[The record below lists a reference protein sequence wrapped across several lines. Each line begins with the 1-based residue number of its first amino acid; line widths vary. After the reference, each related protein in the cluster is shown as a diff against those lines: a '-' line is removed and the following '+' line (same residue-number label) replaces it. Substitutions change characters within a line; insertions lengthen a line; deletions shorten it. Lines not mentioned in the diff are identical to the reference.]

1 MEKAILSL
9 FLIKLGLRKFLAIE
23 NKDFVD
29 FSSGNENKESLCYIT
44 VHKFHW
50 LAGLS
55 VRFLTKF
62 KTSVHTQMQ

>member
-1 MEKAILSL
+1 MEKALLSL
-9 FLIKLGLRKFLAIE
+9 FLIKLGLLAIE

-55 VRFLTKF
+55 VRFLTEF